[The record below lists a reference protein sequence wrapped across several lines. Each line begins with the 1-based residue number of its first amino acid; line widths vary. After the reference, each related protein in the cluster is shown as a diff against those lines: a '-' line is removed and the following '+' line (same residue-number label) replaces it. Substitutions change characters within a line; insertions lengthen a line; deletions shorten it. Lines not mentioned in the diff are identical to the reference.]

1 MKIALKTLVLV
12 FLYSFSLPSYGQVDT
27 LVEVMKAGNA
37 RDIENDYIAYAL
49 ASKDPELIS
58 KTLVVVGNI
67 GGSKAADFIRSKLS
81 DPRAEVRYTAAF
93 AAGIAGDATLFDDLK
108 VAAASEKTPR
118 VAARMYHSMGYIT
131 PEAQRPYFALQLLGT
146 SDPVIQRGILDGYMQ
161 AIVYSKLKAS
171 ELLYTNFNI
180 ILDIAKGAG
189 GEAAAAAYFLGR
201 VEGLETELNVGSVV
215 KAINET
221 KSKAA
226 RVYLLRVLGRLGG
239 DNSSAILPFLYDK
252 SGAIRLE
259 AIRGMGDVREL
270 EQVVAF
276 QSIAL
281 SDFPV
286 LRKAVIDVFAASDD
300 MNFML
305 EGKRLMDTSLADS
318 SIWVQGAAL
327 RAISKIS
334 KEAAQNI
341 AKAWYESSSSYK
353 KGYAIALL
361 AESEAFKQDIEAL
374 SEDSYNPY
382 LQNKARQALGLE
394 EIDYGSAPQPVP
406 PYEDAVRASLS
417 KITFETTKGLITVQL
432 SAETPFTAYNF
443 VQLAQEGV
451 FDGMLF
457 HRVIGNFVA
466 QAGERTTALH
476 EDWGPIRSEWTDI
489 SHEIGTVG
497 LATNGKDTGTRQFF
511 FNTGNNRHLD
521 GRYTVFG
528 KVVEGFNVMMNLE
541 EGDSIFRATVE

>member
-1 MKIALKTLVLV
+1 MKITLRTLVLV
-12 FLYSFSLPSYGQVDT
+12 LLYSLSLPSYGQADT

-49 ASKDPELIS
+49 ASKDAVLVS

-81 DPRAEVRYTAAF
+81 DPRTEVRYTAAF
-93 AAGIAGDATLFDDLK
+93 AAGIVGEATLFDDLK
-108 VAAASEKTPR
+108 VSAASEKTPR

-146 SDPVIQRGILDGYMQ
+146 SNPVIRRGILDGYMQ
-161 AIVYSKLKAS
+161 AIVYSKLKAAD
-171 ELLYTNFNI
+171 LLYTNFNI

-189 GEAAAAAYFLGR
+189 DEAAAAAYFLGR
-201 VEGLETELNVGSVV
+201 VEDLQAELNASSVV

-226 RVYLLRVLGRLGG
+226 RVYLMRVLGRLGG

-252 SGAIRLE
+252 SGAMRLE
-259 AIRGMGDVREL
+259 AIRGMGSVRKSDEA
-270 EQVVAF
+270 VAF

-281 SDFPV
+281 SEFPV

-300 MNFML
+300 KDFMI
-305 EGKRLMDTSLADS
+305 EGKRLMDTSLADK

-341 AKAWYESSSSYK
+341 AKTWYDSASSYK
-353 KGYAIALL
+353 RGYAVELL
-361 AESEAFKQDIEAL
+361 ADSQSYKQDIEAL
-374 SEDSYNPY
+374 SEDGYNPY
-382 LQNKARQALGLE
+382 LQSKARQALGLDE
-394 EIDYGSAPQPVP
+394 LDYGSAQQPVP
-406 PYEDAVRASLS
+406 PYEEALRASFS
-417 KITFETTKGLITVQL
+417 KIKFKTTKGLITVQL
-432 SAETPFTAYNF
+432 SSEAPFTAYNF
-443 VQLAQEGV
+443 VQLTQGGV

-466 QAGERTTALH
+466 QAGERITALH
-476 EDWGPIRSEWTDI
+476 EDWGPIRSEWTDL

-511 FNTGNNRHLD
+511 FNTGNNRHLN

-528 KVVEGFNVMMNLE
+528 KVVEGLNVMMNLE
-541 EGDSIFRATVE
+541 EGDSILSASVE